1 MASISTLYTE
11 VFTILATY
19 SSISRILAKSD
30 VGVFSSNLSVT
41 HFLQVKEYDLLVI
54 RRKDPSSIAF
64 FPLTKKGGVI

>member
-1 MASISTLYTE
+1 MASISTFTE

-41 HFLQVKEYDLLVI
+41 HFLQIKENDLLVY
-54 RRKDPSSIAF
+54 
-64 FPLTKKGGVI
+64 